1 MQFNYAVMLLAGSTI
16 GMWGLWGFWG
26 KIAMDKG
33 ASPLMIFLA
42 EVSISFIIGGALFV
56 RALSSPTQFGKGLNV
71 YGFLSGA
78 ALALGLLTYYY
89 ALNRADASVIVPL
102 TAIYPAVSVLLC
114 YFLLGE
120 RLLKIQ
126 WVGLVFA
133 VVGAFLLCMMPVK
146 R

>member
-1 MQFNYAVMLLAGSTI
+1 MQFNYAVILLAGSTI

-42 EVSISFIIGGALFV
+42 EVSISFVIGGALFV
-56 RALSSPTQFGKGLNV
+56 RVLAGTTHWNKGLNI

-78 ALALGLLTYYY
+78 ALAVGLLTYYY

-102 TAIYPAVSVLLC
+102 TALYPAVSVLLC
-114 YFLLGE
+114 YALLGE

-126 WVGLVFA
+126 WVGLVLA
-133 VVGAFLLCMMPVK
+133 MVGAFLLCMMPVRK
-146 R
+146 